1 MRLYEDVKEIGQIES
16 NPELDGRN
24 MVMVLGPTKNA
35 GVKHD
40 AKAEDE
46 ERSQE
51 AVQGDGSRK
60 DPSPPAPSDD
70 ASGPSG
76 EEQPREEEARAG
88 ERASRA

>member
-46 ERSQE
+46 AGGEE
-51 AVQGDGSRK
+51 AVQADGSGEPDAPQR
-60 DPSPPAPSDD
+60 DESPQA
-70 ASGPSG
+70 
-76 EEQPREEEARAG
+76 REEVREAKA
-88 ERASRA
+88 